1 MDSRGQ
7 IATKEICYFCKSIT
21 IIGSQKK
28 NVPRSSMRENLL
40 FNGYGFS
47 EEKNAFTLKCKET
60 RPVVNIIGTKM
71 NIKHQ

>member
-1 MDSRGQ
+1 
-7 IATKEICYFCKSIT
+7 
-21 IIGSQKK
+21 
-28 NVPRSSMRENLL
+28 MRENLL

-47 EEKNAFTLKCKET
+47 EEKNAFPLKCKET

>member
-1 MDSRGQ
+1 MDWREE

-28 NVPRSSMRENLL
+28 NVPRSSMSENLL
-40 FNGYGFS
+40 FIGYGFS
-47 EEKNAFTLKCKET
+47 EEKNVFTLKCKET